1 MAAGKGISTWSVCLL
16 WPSPLETE
24 PTAPGGGTYLTP
36 AAICRNPIRWR
47 RVLNPASTAAS
58 AFPAFL
64 RSLDLPEPGE
74 LRRVARVYVWG
85 RWLAVVT
92 NGARDLQRDKLQTT
106 GLEDHFDAIA
116 VSGELGVAKPDP
128 TIFRHTLDMLGV
140 APTRVWHV
148 GDS

>member
-1 MAAGKGISTWSVCLL
+1 M
-16 WPSPLETE
+16 
-24 PTAPGGGTYLTP
+24 
-36 AAICRNPIRWR
+36 
-47 RVLNPASTAAS
+47 
-58 AFPAFL
+58 
-64 RSLDLPEPGE
+64 
-74 LRRVARVYVWG
+74 ARVYVWG